1 MIWLLPWGQD
11 NHVKHVSWAVYAL
24 IAINAAVF
32 AWTAT
37 GVPGEQEAIFLRY
50 GLPVDDWRWYQFV
63 TANFLH
69 GDIVHLV
76 GNMLFLW
83 LFGDSIED
91 ALGTIGFLLLYVVG
105 GLLGDLLYVHNNVG
119 AELPSIGASGCIA
132 AIAGAYG
139 VMFYDRSV
147 NIRLMLLVFTLTTF
161 SVRALWVV
169 LFWFGA
175 DLLRTLDGSGQL
187 SEADGVN
194 YVAHGIGFLCGAL
207 LGLIARLHGV
217 MRRYERLSQGSAWFG
232 YWPDAL
238 ERRAGR
244 AMQRGPRRYR

>member
-11 NHVKHVSWAVYAL
+11 NHVKHVSWAVYSL
-24 IAINAAVF
+24 IAINVAVF

-37 GVPGEQEAIFLRY
+37 GVPGEDEAIFRQY
-50 GLPVDDWRWYQFV
+50 GLLADDWRWYTLF

-69 GDIVHLV
+69 GDFVHLL

-91 ALGTIGFLLLYVVG
+91 ALGTVGFLSLYLVG

-119 AELPSIGASGCIA
+119 AEIPSIGASGCIA

-139 VMFYDRSV
+139 VMFYDRAV
-147 NIRLMLLVFTLTTF
+147 NIRLMFIVFPLTTF
-161 SVRALWVV
+161 AVRALWVV

-175 DLLRTLDGSGQL
+175 DLLRTLNGSGQL
-187 SEADGVN
+187 QDADGVN

-217 MRRYERLSQGSAWFG
+217 MRRYETLPQGSAWFG

-244 AMQRGPRRYR
+244 AAMRRPRRHR